1 MRFETLFASLDWTP
15 IPNCPGRYVLKTDR
29 AATPPAMLVGDDA
42 TMQQC
47 RSPHAA
53 DPIELVLLEDGAVLS
68 YRKPDGRYVHTLNT
82 SEGLARKLAQLAL
95 TQAPIEDTIDD
106 TEAP

>member
-15 IPNCPGRYVLKTDR
+15 IPGCPGRYLLRTDR
-29 AATPPAMLVGDDA
+29 AAIPPAVLVGDDA
-42 TMQQC
+42 TMQQYS
-47 RSPHAA
+47 SPQAA
-53 DPIELVLLEDGAVLS
+53 DPIELALLEDGAVLS

-82 SEGLARKLAQLAL
+82 PEGLARKLAQLGLPRAVV
-95 TQAPIEDTIDD
+95 EDMIDD